1 MAVKGRNSRP
11 RQGENQMAKSSKQ
24 QGRSSK
30 RSQRKGETQ
39 QAVRQTKKQ
48 LAFGRKQARQNRI
61 IWLSVTALGVIILI
75 ILGIGLLQ
83 EFVLQ
88 PGRPVALVNGV
99 KIPTDEYQA
108 LLTHRRY
115 NLHLDIGN
123 LQNSLQSMDPSDET
137 NQLLISFYQQQLEQL
152 QSSLAVISESVLDEL
167 IDDALIREKADEL
180 EITVTADEVEE
191 TINEDIRQAVTLPSQ
206 QLITDTERL
215 PTPTPIPQEQ
225 VDEFYQN
232 ALGNMGLSNRE
243 FRTIVQRN
251 LLRNKVQEYLA
262 SLVPTT
268 GLVVHMQMIQ
278 TDTEE
283 EALTA
288 RQRVENGEDFATV
301 AKEVSTSSEAAETGG
316 DMGWVAPG
324 QLASRFGE
332 DLDTYVFS
340 LAVGEIGQVQ
350 SDETTY
356 VVQVLE
362 RDEDGPLPDQ
372 VLSPRQSSALQD
384 WLTERKNSSEVEIER
399 LLEPNQ
405 IPPDPFAQALGF

>member
-1 MAVKGRNSRP
+1 
-11 RQGENQMAKSSKQ
+11 MAKSSKKQ
-24 QGRSSK
+24 DRTSRRS
-30 RSQRKGETQ
+30 RRRGETP

-48 LAFGRKQARQNRI
+48 IALGRKQARQNRI
-61 IWLSVTALGVIILI
+61 IWLSVTALGMSILI
-75 ILGIGLLQ
+75 ILGVGLLR

-88 PGRPVALVNGV
+88 PSRPVAL
-99 KIPTDEYQA
+99 
-108 LLTHRRY
+108 LTNRRY

-137 NQLLISFYQQQLEQL
+137 NQLLINFYQQQLEQL

-167 IDDALIREKADEL
+167 IDDALIREKAEEL
-180 EITVTADEVEE
+180 EITATADEVEE

-206 QLITDTERL
+206 QLITDTEQL

-225 VDEFYQN
+225 LDEFYQN
-232 ALGNMGLSNRE
+232 ALDNMGLSNKE

-251 LLRNKVQEYLA
+251 LLRSKVQDHLA

-268 GLVVHMQMIQ
+268 GLVVHVQMIQ

-283 EALTA
+283 EALAA
-288 RQRVENGEDFATV
+288 RQRVESGEDFATV

-316 DMGWVAPG
+316 DMDWVASG
-324 QLASRFGE
+324 QLASRYGE

-350 SDETTY
+350 SNETYY

-362 RDEDGPLPDQ
+362 RDENGPLPDQ
-372 VLSPRQSSALQD
+372 VLSPKQSSALQD
-384 WLTERKNSSEVEIER
+384 WLTERKGSPEARIER
-399 LLEPNQ
+399 LLEPDQ
-405 IPPDPFAQALGF
+405 IPPDPFAQSLGF